1 MTFVLQKLIE
11 QRELER
17 RKREA
22 EESKQ
27 RENFKLTPPVSSPEK
42 KGKTMPGTSIVVMP
56 PVPTDDVIYPDVLE
70 TDKLSYVPKLDGLSV
85 SVPR

>member
-1 MTFVLQKLIE
+1 LQKQRE

-27 RENFKLTPPVSSPEK
+27 RESFKITPPVSSPEK
-42 KGKTMPGTSIVVMP
+42 QGKTMPGASIVVMS
-56 PVPTDDVIYPDVLE
+56 PVPTDNVIYPDVLE
-70 TDKLSYVPKLDGLSV
+70 TEKLSYVPKLDGLSV
-85 SVPR
+85 AAPR